1 MAHPRQGEVWL
12 VNFTEGW
19 ERPAIVASRDELN
32 RGTLILVVP
41 CTSQEAELRA
51 AFPNHVLIQSGTGGL
66 TKDTVAQAQLVQPA
80 HVSWFLRR
88 LGAVDGDTLSEVLAA
103 IAWVIDFPGAT

>member
-19 ERPAIVASRDELN
+19 ERPAVVVSRDELN

-51 AFPNHVLIQSGTGGL
+51 AFPNHVPLPSGRGGL
-66 TKDTVAQAQLVQPA
+66 AKDSVAQAQLVQPA
-80 HVSWFLRR
+80 HISWFLNR
-88 LGAVDGDTLSEVLAA
+88 LGAVDDDTLCEVLAA
-103 IAWVIDFPGAT
+103 VAWVIDFPGPA